1 MLIHQVPA
9 TVTKGVRLAAS
20 TEAVPGRSRRSG
32 PRRWHVRR
40 TRALRARRNPVIA
53 VPGESPDIAAD
64 RGWTGMVI
72 ALPASTAK
80 DDAVPRFTVAVAA
93 IADGAPNAAS
103 VMNAMPVTN
112 MVPNESRS
120 VREKDRRQ
128 ERDELRS
135 RYWKRGDSKIVRWWT

>member
-1 MLIHQVPA
+1 
-9 TVTKGVRLAAS
+9 VTKGVRLAAS
-20 TEAVPGRSRRSG
+20 TEAVPRSFSA
-32 PRRWHVRR
+32 VRA
-40 TRALRARRNPVIA
+40 TPLATYVEPVLCEPGGNPVIA
-53 VPGESPDIAAD
+53 VPGESPILPLIVV
-64 RGWTGMVI
+64 GPVLVI

-120 VREKDRRQ
+120 VSEKDRRPGTRRVAFTVL
-128 ERDELRS
+128 EE
-135 RYWKRGDSKIVRWWT
+135 G